1 MQKLRKRTWMGRLA
15 AAVMAAAVLVLA
27 GAFVSLADESGD
39 GNRNSSVSY
48 LLCLDKDAL
57 TRDERSGVCETLI
70 RQNYYTEAYE
80 MICRYG
86 IEGIQIKQNCR
97 SPNY

>member
-1 MQKLRKRTWMGRLA
+1 MGTETA
-15 AAVMAAAVLVLA
+15 AFPIFS
-27 GAFVSLADESGD
+27 AF
-39 GNRNSSVSY
+39 
-48 LLCLDKDAL
+48 DKDAL

-86 IEGIQIKQNCR
+86 IEGIQIKRLLKLCTKMVLQNLFDEDDR
-97 SPNY
+97 LLHLAYVVFLEEKSDSVDFGLSL